1 MAIKIGLAWDLGAGR
16 GHAVRLATLARHVR
30 ESGHEPVLFARNLRT
45 MRAVLDVPA
54 RLLPAPHNDW
64 IPRDAAPASWGD
76 ILWSECGL
84 HDETH
89 AVAIALA
96 WRDMLAM
103 SEVEALLVDAAPL
116 AHPAARSLGLR
127 SVAIGTGFLV
137 PPSGPPWPLF
147 RTWEPDDDARRAQR
161 DALLRQRVDAL
172 HRALD
177 LPPQAS
183 LADGDAHAL
192 FTFAAFDHYVGRNAV
207 TYLGPMLGRGEIPH
221 WPQGERRVFLYLQP
235 SYPHL
240 AALHAAL
247 QQRTD
252 LAVLA
257 YFGGAQAWAESSRLR
272 IATQAL
278 DMRAVLA
285 QAEIV
290 IAHGG
295 NLAVAAAVHGLPT
308 LLLPVQAET
317 YITAKRIEARG
328 AALSVT
334 PPLDPLDFDTP
345 LQRLRDDPQFAASA
359 QRIAAECVLRDD
371 VDIAREVLGL
381 LGP

>member
-1 MAIKIGLAWDLGAGR
+1 VARKIGLAWDLGAGR
-16 GHAVRLATLARHVR
+16 GHAVRLATLARHLR

-54 RLLPAPHNDW
+54 RLLPSPHNDW

-84 HDETH
+84 HDEAQ

-96 WRDMLAM
+96 WRDILAT

-116 AHPAARSLGLR
+116 AHPAALSLGLR

-137 PPSGPPWPLF
+137 PPSGPPWPPF
-147 RTWEPDDDARRAQR
+147 RTWEPDDVTRRAQR

-177 LPPQAS
+177 LPPQAT
-183 LADGDAHAL
+183 LPDGDAHAL
-192 FTFAAFDHYVGRNAV
+192 FTFTAFDHYAGRDAV
-207 TYLGPMLGRGEIPH
+207 TYVGPMLGRGEMPH

-240 AALHAAL
+240 ATLHAAL

-257 YFGGAQAWAESSRLR
+257 YFGGAQTWAESPRLR

-285 QAEIV
+285 QAEVV

-334 PPLDPLDFDTP
+334 PPLDPLDFETP
-345 LQRLRDDPQFAASA
+345 LQRLRDDPKFAASA

-371 VDIAREVLGL
+371 ADIAREVLGL